1 MTTLLEIK
9 NLKRHYRINSSG
21 GLFGRR
27 QTLYAV
33 DGISLSL
40 QTGRTLGLVG
50 ESGCGKSTTAKLVL
64 GHIPATEGS
73 IHFNGQPVL
82 AQRTRAWRAMR
93 PEMQMVYQNP
103 ASALDRRLTIMD
115 QVIEP
120 LNIHQG
126 GDKKN
131 HPQHAHETMQAVGL
145 HPHLYHRYPHE
156 LSGGQQQRA
165 VLARALVLR
174 PKLLVCDEP
183 ISALD
188 VSIQAQVINLL
199 SDLKK
204 QMNLTMLFISHDLKV
219 IRHICDDVAVLY
231 LGKIVESGSVDEVFN
246 QPSHP
251 YTQALMSA
259 VCSTAFSDKHRT
271 RVILQG
277 EPPNPVDVPS
287 GCSFHPRCAL
297 ASAQCKKETPALS
310 GLTQTHQVAC
320 HLRNTRHTF
329 PIHPQLMDS

>member
-1 MTTLLEIK
+1 MMPLLEIQ
-9 NLKRHYRINSSG
+9 NLKRHYSINSSA

-33 DGISLSL
+33 DGINLRL

-64 GHIPATEGS
+64 GHIPATAGN
-73 IHFNGQPVL
+73 ILFNGQPVL
-82 AQRTRAWRAMR
+82 ATRTRAWRAMR

-103 ASALDRRLTIMD
+103 ASALDRRLTILD

-120 LNIHQG
+120 LSIHHSKDQ
-126 GDKKN
+126 KN
-131 HPQHAHETMQAVGL
+131 HLQQARDMMQAVGL
-145 HPHLYHRYPHE
+145 QAHLYHRFPHE
-156 LSGGQQQRA
+156 LSGGQQQRV

-199 SDLKK
+199 SDLKAEMK
-204 QMNLTMLFISHDLKV
+204 LTMLFISHDLKV
-219 IRHICDDVAVLY
+219 IRHICDEVAVLY
-231 LGKIVESGSVDEVFN
+231 LGKIVESGPVDAVFN

-259 VCSTAFSDKHRT
+259 VGSTAFSDKHRT

-297 ASAQCKKETPALS
+297 ASAQCRTETPVLA
-310 GLTQTHQVAC
+310 GLTQTHLVAC
-320 HLRNTRHTF
+320 HLRDTPHSF
-329 PIHPQLMDS
+329 PTP